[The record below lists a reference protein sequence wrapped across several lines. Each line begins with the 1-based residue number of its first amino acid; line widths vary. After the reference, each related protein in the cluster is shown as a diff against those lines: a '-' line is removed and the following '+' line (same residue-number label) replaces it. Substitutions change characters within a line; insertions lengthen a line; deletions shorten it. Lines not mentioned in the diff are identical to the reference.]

1 VVVSVQTP
9 PQFVS
14 GLQSSVDVDVD
25 DVVVDVDELDDDVE
39 LLLDVDDVDE
49 DVELL
54 LDELDVDGTVLV
66 EDELVVVGATPPQLP
81 AVHATPTAQVLPQV
95 PQFAASF
102 CRSVHAPLQ
111 TEHAGVQY
119 RSERVARIWWV
130 PNWSV
135 RFNVGWFRA
144 HFIL

>member
-1 VVVSVQTP
+1 LPQAPHSRTVVVSVQTP

-14 GLQSSVDVDVD
+14 GLQSSI
-25 DVVVDVDELDDDVE
+25 VVDVDEVDDVVGVSVEDVE
-39 LLLDVDDVDE
+39 LLLLEVEELED

-81 AVHATPTAQVLPQV
+81 AVHATPTAQALPQT

-102 CRSVHAPLQ
+102 CRSAHTPLHA
-111 TEHAGVQY
+111 EHAGVQ
-119 RSERVARIWWV
+119 
-130 PNWSV
+130 
-135 RFNVGWFRA
+135 
-144 HFIL
+144 